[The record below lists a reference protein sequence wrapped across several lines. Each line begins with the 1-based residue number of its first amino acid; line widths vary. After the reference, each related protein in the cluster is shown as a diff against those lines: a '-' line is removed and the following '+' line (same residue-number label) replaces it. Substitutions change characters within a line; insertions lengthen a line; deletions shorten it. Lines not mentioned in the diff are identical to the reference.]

1 MAKSVMLGISPLM
14 SFIFALRE
22 ALIAKLVIIR
32 ISPLTSFILVLG
44 EALVAT
50 LVISG
55 ILSSIFLI

>member
-1 MAKSVMLGISPLM
+1 MLGISPLM
-14 SFIFALRE
+14 SFIFALSE

-44 EALVAT
+44 EALVAA

-55 ILSSIFLI
+55 ISSSIFLI